1 MKVAKRFAITV
12 GVIVPVVLI
21 VGLALA
27 VRFNALLAVLYVFL
41 IILALFLI
49 AATAFQI
56 YSIVLLIRTVQT
68 VRDEMKPLVTSVQET
83 IGIVQDTARSAG
95 QTVST
100 ISSTAQLT
108 SEFALGP
115 TVRTAAAVIAGQG
128 ILRIFLG
135 KGHARTRAEQRRQ
148 KQREALEAAQAR
160 GGES

>member
-1 MKVAKRFAITV
+1 MKVAKRFAIAV
-12 GVIVPVVLI
+12 GVMVPVVLI

-27 VRFNALLAVLYVFL
+27 ARFNALLAVLYVFL
-41 IILALFLI
+41 IVLALCLI

-68 VRDEMKPLVTSVQET
+68 VRNEMKPLVASVQET

-135 KGHARTRAEQRRQ
+135 KGRVRTRAEQRRQ
-148 KQREALEAAQAR
+148 KQREALEAAQAS
-160 GGES
+160 GGEA

>member
-1 MKVAKRFAITV
+1 MKTAKRFGITV
-12 GVIVPVVLI
+12 GVIVLI
-21 VGLALA
+21 ALIIGLALA
-27 VRFNALLAVLYVFL
+27 TLFHALLAVLYVFL

-49 AATAFQI
+49 AATMFQI
-56 YSIVLLIRTVQT
+56 YSIVLLVRTLQT
-68 VRDEMKPLVTSVQET
+68 VRNEMKPLVASVQET
-83 IGIVQDTARSAG
+83 MGIVQDTARSAG

-100 ISSTAQLT
+100 ISSTAKLT

-128 ILRIFLG
+128 MLRTFLG